1 MKIRDLFEHYGV
13 LGNPFA
19 EEDAQNDVVFK
30 SSCIKTSFHSAWD
43 KIYGNPA
50 EPATSVVFGEKG
62 SGKTALR
69 IQMIRMLTEYN
80 TDHSETRPIVL
91 DYSDLNPFI
100 DRFRHRFPQGRKIQK
115 VLARWELWDHL
126 DAILSLGVTQ
136 LIDRILEPGQTSH
149 PAAVDLKPLPIEKL
163 NIHQVRDLLLLASCY
178 DTSRSENTV
187 SRWNRLAKK
196 LRYRTWESFFS
207 NNWELSLGI
216 LGTFISTWS
225 VFQWTG
231 SLGFLMNRWFYL
243 IVFVLW
249 SPLLR
254 KILQRFTKAWSIKR
268 SLRVLPHLK
277 SNLFKI
283 LMYLRKMDFN
293 GMPFPVSGNTDNRYE
308 MLAKFLG
315 FCDTLGLNGLIVLM
329 DRVDEPYL
337 VNGSPELMKLI
348 VWSIFDNKLLKHERV
363 GLKLLLPNQLLDF
376 MERESKDFHQR
387 ARLDKQ
393 NLIRSLDWTGESLF
407 DLTNARLAA
416 CAADGKSP
424 VITDFF
430 DVPLD
435 RRRLVE
441 AFAKL
446 KVPRH
451 LFKFL
456 YSLFGQHV
464 NKHTDT
470 EAVWKISETAF
481 ESALLLYLRD
491 RDAAE
496 RNLGVV

>member
-30 SSCIKTSFHSAWD
+30 SSCIKTSFHAAWD

-80 TDHSETRPIVL
+80 TDHPNTRPLVL

-115 VLARWELWDHL
+115 VFARWELWDHL

-136 LIDRILEPGQTSH
+136 LIDRILEYGQTDH

-163 NIHQVRDLLLLASCY
+163 NLHQVRDLLLLAACY
-178 DTSRSENTV
+178 DTSRSENTI

-196 LRYRTWESFFS
+196 LRYRTWKSFVS
-207 NNWELSLGI
+207 NNWEISLGV
-216 LGTFISTWS
+216 LGTFLSTGIA
-225 VFQWTG
+225 FQLAD
-231 SLGFLMNRWFYL
+231 SLGFLINSWFYS
-243 IVFVLW
+243 IVFILW
-249 SPLLR
+249 CPLLW
-254 KILQRFTKAWSIKR
+254 KMLKRFTKAWSIKR

-283 LMYLRKMDFN
+283 LMRLRKTDFN
-293 GMPFPVSGNTDNRYE
+293 GMPFPMSGNTENRYE

-315 FCDTLGLNGLIVLM
+315 LGNTLGLNGLIVLM

-337 VNGSPELMKLI
+337 VNGSAELMKLI
-348 VWSIFDNKLLKHERV
+348 VWPIFDNKLLKHERV
-363 GLKLLLPNQLLDF
+363 GLKLLLPNRLLEF
-376 MERESKDFHQR
+376 MERESNDFHQR

-393 NLIRSLDWTGESLF
+393 HLIRSLDWTGESLF

-424 VITDFF
+424 NITDFF
-430 DVPLD
+430 EPSLD
-435 RRRLVE
+435 RRRLVD

-446 KVPRH
+446 HVPRH

-456 YSLFGQHV
+456 YHLFGQHV

-470 EAVWKISETAF
+470 EPVWKIPETLF
-481 ESALLLYLRD
+481 ESVLALYLRD